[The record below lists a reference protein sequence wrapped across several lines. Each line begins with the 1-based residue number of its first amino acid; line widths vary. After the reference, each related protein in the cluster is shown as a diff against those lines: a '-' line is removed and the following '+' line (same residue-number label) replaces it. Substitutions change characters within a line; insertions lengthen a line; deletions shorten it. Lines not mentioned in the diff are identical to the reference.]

1 MSRPA
6 HLHPLFAIALVT
18 LLIGACNYGPAA
30 IKPPSIDP
38 DGSAEQAMEMY
49 DANGDGRIAAD
60 ELEKAPGLKAAL
72 KRMDSNADQ
81 AVDADEI
88 ASRIRIWQGTRLGVL
103 PLGLTVIF
111 DGRALEGATVTL
123 EPESFLGSDIKASI
137 ATTDEFGGS
146 GPSVPKEQRPDPERT
161 PSGVQ
166 LGLYRVKISKVVGGK
181 ELIPSKF
188 NVNTTL
194 GQEIAPDVPE
204 LASMRLKYVLSS
216 K

>member
-6 HLHPLFAIALVT
+6 RLHRLFALCALS
-18 LLIGACNYGPAA
+18 LLTTACNQGPAA
-30 IKPPSIDP
+30 IRPPSIDA
-38 DGSAEQAMEMY
+38 DESADQAMEMY
-49 DANGDGRIAAD
+49 DANGDGLIAAD

-72 KRMDSNADQ
+72 KRMDRNADQ

-88 ASRIRIWQGTRLGVL
+88 ASRIRVWQGTRLGVL
-103 PLGLTVIF
+103 PLGLTVIL

-181 ELIPSKF
+181 ELIPGKY
-188 NVNTTL
+188 NVSTTL

-204 LASMRLKYVLSS
+204 LASLRLKYVLSS